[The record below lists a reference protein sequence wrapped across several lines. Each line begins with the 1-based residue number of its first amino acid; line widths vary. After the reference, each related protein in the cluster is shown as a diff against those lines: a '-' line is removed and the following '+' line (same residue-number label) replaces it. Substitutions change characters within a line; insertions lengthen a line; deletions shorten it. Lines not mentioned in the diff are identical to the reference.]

1 MIRERGFF
9 FSLDSKN
16 MALGWVRDTSMRLY
30 KEMPLGVLLHNLLF
44 FFLSLFKLSPIN
56 IPI

>member
-30 KEMPLGVLLHNLLF
+30 KEMPLGVFIHNLLF
-44 FFLSLFKLSPIN
+44 FLSFLIQT
-56 IPI
+56 